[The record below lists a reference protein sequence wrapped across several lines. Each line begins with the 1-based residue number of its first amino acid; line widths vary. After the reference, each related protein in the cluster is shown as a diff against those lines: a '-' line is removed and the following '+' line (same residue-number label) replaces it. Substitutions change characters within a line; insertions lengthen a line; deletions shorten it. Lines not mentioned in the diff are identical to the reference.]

1 MKNNLHYPIIIL
13 CLLISNLAFSQPK
26 SDVPF
31 DTTAY
36 LLPKFTDGII
46 KMKDGK
52 LAGGKLNYNT
62 VIDEMQFISDKNEIL
77 SVADPSVVVQV
88 AIGDRNFYYLKNYFF
103 ELVSDGNILLFSRIH
118 VKRFEEK
125 IGAYGGTSST
135 SSITSVSSYT
145 SDFGTLTKLN
155 AGVKVSLQ
163 TEVIYY
169 IMVNGKYKLV
179 LNKNDLL
186 KLFTVN
192 KELIKQEMDK
202 QNIKFDSVES
212 FKKIVDWINTKGI
225 KD

>member
-1 MKNNLHYPIIIL
+1 MKTKLYFSLVIA
-13 CLLISNLAFSQPK
+13 CLLMSNLAFSQPK
-26 SDVPF
+26 SDVQF
-31 DTTAY
+31 DTTNY

-52 LAGGKLNYNT
+52 VAGGKLNYNT
-62 VIDEMQFISDKNEIL
+62 VIDEMQFITDKNELL
-77 SVADPSVVVQV
+77 SVADPSAVVQV
-88 AIGDRNFYYLKNYFF
+88 VIGDRNFYYLKNYFF

-145 SDFGTLTKLN
+145 SDNGTLTKLS

-179 LNKNDLL
+179 LTKNDLF
-186 KLFTVN
+186 KLFPAN
-192 KELIKQEMDK
+192 KDLIKQEMDK
-202 QNIKFDSVES
+202 QNIKFDSVGS

>member
-1 MKNNLHYPIIIL
+1 M
-13 CLLISNLAFSQPK
+13 SNLAFSQPK
-26 SDVPF
+26 SDVQF
-31 DTTAY
+31 DITNY

-46 KMKDGK
+46 KMKDGNV
-52 LAGGKLNYNT
+52 AGGKLNYNT
-62 VIDEMQFISDKNEIL
+62 VIDEMQFITDKNELL
-77 SVADPSVVVQV
+77 SVADPSAVVQV
-88 AIGDRNFYYLKNYFF
+88 VIGDRNFYYLKNYFF

-145 SDFGTLTKLN
+145 SDNGTLTKLS

-169 IMVNGKYKLV
+169 VMVNGKYKLV
-179 LNKNDLL
+179 LTKNDLF
-186 KLFTVN
+186 KLFPVN
-192 KELIKQEMDK
+192 KDLIRQEIDK

-212 FKKIVDWINTKGI
+212 FKKIIDWINTKGI

>member
-1 MKNNLHYPIIIL
+1 MM
-13 CLLISNLAFSQPK
+13 SNLAFSQPK
-26 SDVPF
+26 SDVQF
-31 DTTAY
+31 DTTNY

-46 KMKDGK
+46 KMKDGNV
-52 LAGGKLNYNT
+52 AGGKLNYNT
-62 VIDEMQFISDKNEIL
+62 VIDEMQFITDKNELL
-77 SVADPSVVVQV
+77 SVADPSAVVQV
-88 AIGDRNFYYLKNYFF
+88 VIGDRNFYYLKNYFF

-145 SDFGTLTKLN
+145 SDNGTLTKLN

-169 IMVNGKYKLV
+169 VMVNGKYKLV
-179 LNKNDLL
+179 LTKNDLF
-186 KLFTVN
+186 KLFPVN
-192 KELIKQEMDK
+192 KDLIRQEIDK

-212 FKKIVDWINTKGI
+212 FRKIIDWINTKGI

>member
-1 MKNNLHYPIIIL
+1 M
-13 CLLISNLAFSQPK
+13 SNLAFSQPK
-26 SDVPF
+26 SDVQF
-31 DTTAY
+31 DTTNY

-46 KMKDGK
+46 KMKDGNV
-52 LAGGKLNYNT
+52 AGGKLNYNT
-62 VIDEMQFISDKNEIL
+62 VIDEMQFITDKNELL
-77 SVADPSVVVQV
+77 SVADPSAVVQV
-88 AIGDRNFYYLKNYFF
+88 VIGDRNFYYLKNYFF

-145 SDFGTLTKLN
+145 SDNGTLTKLS

-169 IMVNGKYKLV
+169 VMVNGKYKLV
-179 LNKNDLL
+179 LTKNDLF
-186 KLFTVN
+186 KLFPVN
-192 KELIKQEMDK
+192 KDLIRQEIDK

-212 FKKIVDWINTKGI
+212 FKKIIDWINTKGI

>member
-1 MKNNLHYPIIIL
+1 M
-13 CLLISNLAFSQPK
+13 SNLAFSQPK
-26 SDVPF
+26 SDVQF
-31 DTTAY
+31 DTTNY

-52 LAGGKLNYNT
+52 VAGGKLNYNT
-62 VIDEMQFISDKNEIL
+62 VIDEMQFITDKNELL
-77 SVADPSVVVQV
+77 SVADPSAVVQV
-88 AIGDRNFYYLKNYFF
+88 VIGDRNFYYLKNYFF

-145 SDFGTLTKLN
+145 SDNGTLTKLS

-179 LNKNDLL
+179 LTKNDLF
-186 KLFTVN
+186 KLFPAN
-192 KELIKQEMDK
+192 KDLIKQEMDK
-202 QNIKFDSVES
+202 QNIKFDSVGS

>member
-1 MKNNLHYPIIIL
+1 M
-13 CLLISNLAFSQPK
+13 SNLSFSQPK
-26 SDVPF
+26 SDVQF
-31 DTTAY
+31 DTTNY

-46 KMKDGK
+46 KMKDGNV
-52 LAGGKLNYNT
+52 AGGKLNYNT
-62 VIDEMQFISDKNEIL
+62 VIDEMQFITDKNELL
-77 SVADPSVVVQV
+77 SVADPSAVVQV
-88 AIGDRNFYYLKNYFF
+88 VIGDRNFYYLKNYFF

-145 SDFGTLTKLN
+145 SDNGTLTKLS

-169 IMVNGKYKLV
+169 VMVNGKYKLV
-179 LNKNDLL
+179 LTKNDLF
-186 KLFTVN
+186 KLFPVN
-192 KELIKQEMDK
+192 KDLIRQEIDK

-212 FKKIVDWINTKGI
+212 FKKIIDWINTKGI

>member
-1 MKNNLHYPIIIL
+1 M
-13 CLLISNLAFSQPK
+13 SNLAFSQPK
-26 SDVPF
+26 SDVQF
-31 DTTAY
+31 DTTNY

-46 KMKDGK
+46 KMKDGNV
-52 LAGGKLNYNT
+52 AGGKLNYNT
-62 VIDEMQFISDKNEIL
+62 VIDEMQFITDKNELL
-77 SVADPSVVVQV
+77 SVADPSAVVQV
-88 AIGDRNFYYLKNYFF
+88 VIGDRNFYYLKNYFF

-145 SDFGTLTKLN
+145 SDNGTLTKLS

-179 LNKNDLL
+179 LTKNDLF
-186 KLFTVN
+186 KLFPAN
-192 KELIKQEMDK
+192 KDLIKQEMDK
-202 QNIKFDSVES
+202 QNIKFDSVDS